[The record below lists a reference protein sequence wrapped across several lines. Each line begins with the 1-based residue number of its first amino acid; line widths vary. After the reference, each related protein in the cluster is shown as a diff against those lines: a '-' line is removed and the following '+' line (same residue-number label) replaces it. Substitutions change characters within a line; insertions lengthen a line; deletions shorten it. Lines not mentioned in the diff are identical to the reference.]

1 MIDHS
6 YLELLKSRRSIR
18 TIGKNVDYSKEE
30 ITDLVEQVIKESP
43 TAFNNQTV
51 RSIIL
56 FGKSSDLV
64 WEIIAERL
72 KAEVPSPE
80 AYDRTK
86 AKIDS
91 FEAGFGTIL
100 YFSDRPTIEK
110 DMAQFAL
117 YKDNFCDWSEQGLG
131 GAEINVWTALAN
143 VGLGANLQHYNP
155 LIDDQ
160 IKQAFQVPDGW
171 VLRAQMPFG
180 SIEGPA
186 DDKDYLADD
195 LRFKVRYN

>member
-18 TIGKNVDYSKEE
+18 TIGKNVNYSKEE

-56 FGKSSDLV
+56 FGKSSDLA

-72 KAEVPSPE
+72 KAEVPNQE
-80 AYDRTK
+80 AYEQTK
-86 AKIDS
+86 AKIDA
-91 FEAGFGTIL
+91 FKAGFGTIL
-100 YFSDRPTIEK
+100 YFSDQPTIEK
-110 DMAQFAL
+110 DMAQFTL
-117 YKDNFCDWSEQGLG
+117 YKDNFRDWSEQGLG

-143 VGLGANLQHYNP
+143 VGLGASLQHYNP

-171 VLRAQMPFG
+171 ILRAQMPFG
-180 SIEGPA
+180 SIEAPA

>member
-18 TIGKNVDYSKEE
+18 TIGKNVNYSKEE

-72 KAEVPSPE
+72 KAEVPNQE
-80 AYDRTK
+80 AYEQTK
-86 AKIDS
+86 AKIDA
-91 FEAGFGTIL
+91 FKAGFGTIL
-100 YFSDRPTIEK
+100 YFSDQPTIEK
-110 DMAQFAL
+110 DMAQFTL
-117 YKDNFCDWSEQGLG
+117 YKDNFRDWSEQGLG

-143 VGLGANLQHYNP
+143 VGLGASLQHYNP

-160 IKQAFQVPDGW
+160 IKQAFEVPDGW
-171 VLRAQMPFG
+171 ILRAQMPFG
-180 SIEGPA
+180 SIEAPA

>member
-6 YLELLKSRRSIR
+6 YFELLKSRRSIR
-18 TIGKNVDYSKEE
+18 TIGKNVNYSKEE

-51 RSIIL
+51 RSIVL

-72 KAEVPSPE
+72 KAEVPNQE
-80 AYDRTK
+80 AYEQTK
-86 AKIDS
+86 AKIDA
-91 FEAGFGTIL
+91 FQAGFGTIL
-100 YFSDRPTIEK
+100 YFSDQPTIEK
-110 DMAQFAL
+110 DMAQFTL
-117 YKDNFCDWSEQGLG
+117 YKDNFRDWSEQGLG

-143 VGLGANLQHYNP
+143 VGLGASLQHYNP

-160 IKQAFQVPDGW
+160 IKQAFEVPDGW
-171 VLRAQMPFG
+171 ILRAQMPFG
-180 SIEGPA
+180 SIEAPA

>member
-18 TIGKNVDYSKEE
+18 TIGKNVNYSKEE

-64 WEIIAERL
+64 WKIIAERL
-72 KAEVPSPE
+72 KAEVPNQE
-80 AYDRTK
+80 AYEQTK
-86 AKIDS
+86 AKIDA
-91 FEAGFGTIL
+91 FKAGFGTIL
-100 YFSDRPTIEK
+100 YFSDQPTIEK
-110 DMAQFAL
+110 DMAQFTL
-117 YKDNFCDWSEQGLG
+117 YKDNFRDWSEQGLG

-143 VGLGANLQHYNP
+143 VGLGASLQHYNP

-171 VLRAQMPFG
+171 ILRAQMPFG
-180 SIEGPA
+180 SIEAPA

>member
-18 TIGKNVDYSKEE
+18 TIGKNVNYSKEE

-72 KAEVPSPE
+72 KAEVPNQE
-80 AYDRTK
+80 AYEQTK
-86 AKIDS
+86 AKIDA
-91 FEAGFGTIL
+91 FKAGFGTIL
-100 YFSDRPTIEK
+100 YFSDQPTIEK
-110 DMAQFAL
+110 DMAQFTL
-117 YKDNFCDWSEQGLG
+117 YKDNFRDWSEQGLG

-143 VGLGANLQHYNP
+143 VGLGASLQHYNP

-171 VLRAQMPFG
+171 ILRAQMPFG
-180 SIEGPA
+180 SIEAPA